1 MHYSKYNVSEIDSLK
16 QRIKELE
23 SLLERERE
31 SHKSEIERVK
41 TDNYDALEA
50 SQTRYQGELAIQRE
64 NFQRQIEKLKSKL
77 QSFEV
82 WISAIILNPSFVRCE
97 LAPVV

>member
-1 MHYSKYNVSEIDSLK
+1 MHYITYNVSEIASLQ

-23 SLLERERE
+23 SLLEKERE
-31 SHKSEIERVK
+31 LHKSEIERIK
-41 TDNYDALEA
+41 TDNYQALEA
-50 SQTRYQGELAIQRE
+50 SQTRYQGELVIQRE

-82 WISAIILNPSFVRCE
+82 
-97 LAPVV
+97 

>member
-1 MHYSKYNVSEIDSLK
+1 MTEIDSLK

-23 SLLERERE
+23 SLLEKERE

-64 NFQRQIEKLKSKL
+64 NFQRQVEKLKSKL

-82 WISAIILNPSFVRCE
+82 
-97 LAPVV
+97 

>member
-1 MHYSKYNVSEIDSLK
+1 MSEIDSLK

-50 SQTRYQGELAIQRE
+50 SQTRNQGELAIQRE

-82 WISAIILNPSFVRCE
+82 
-97 LAPVV
+97 

>member
-1 MHYSKYNVSEIDSLK
+1 MSEIDSLK

-64 NFQRQIEKLKSKL
+64 NFQRQIEKLKSKR

-82 WISAIILNPSFVRCE
+82 
-97 LAPVV
+97 

>member
-1 MHYSKYNVSEIDSLK
+1 VHYSKYNVSEIDSLK

-23 SLLERERE
+23 SLLEKERE

-82 WISAIILNPSFVRCE
+82 
-97 LAPVV
+97 

>member
-1 MHYSKYNVSEIDSLK
+1 MSEIDALK

-82 WISAIILNPSFVRCE
+82 
-97 LAPVV
+97 

>member
-1 MHYSKYNVSEIDSLK
+1 VDEIDSLK
-16 QRIKELE
+16 QRIKDLE
-23 SLLERERE
+23 ALLEKERE
-31 SHKSEIERVK
+31 SNKSEIERIK

-64 NFQRQIEKLKSKL
+64 NFQRQIEKLKFKL

-82 WISAIILNPSFVRCE
+82 
-97 LAPVV
+97 

>member
-1 MHYSKYNVSEIDSLK
+1 MHYSEHSVTEIDSLK

-23 SLLERERE
+23 SLLEKERE

-64 NFQRQIEKLKSKL
+64 NFQRQVEKLKSKL

-82 WISAIILNPSFVRCE
+82 
-97 LAPVV
+97 

>member
-1 MHYSKYNVSEIDSLK
+1 MSEIDSLK

-23 SLLERERE
+23 SLLEKERE

-64 NFQRQIEKLKSKL
+64 NFQRQIEKLKSQL
-77 QSFEV
+77 QSFQV
-82 WISAIILNPSFVRCE
+82 
-97 LAPVV
+97 

>member
-1 MHYSKYNVSEIDSLK
+1 MNEIDSLK

-23 SLLERERE
+23 SLLEEERE
-31 SHKSEIERVK
+31 SYKLGLEKVKSE
-41 TDNYDALEA
+41 NYEALEA

-82 WISAIILNPSFVRCE
+82 
-97 LAPVV
+97 

>member
-77 QSFEV
+77 QSFQV
-82 WISAIILNPSFVRCE
+82 
-97 LAPVV
+97 